1 MTEQQILDAMV
12 GETGMGRE
20 RAAGLVHSVV
30 VTIQREFQKGAP
42 VINCETGTL
51 DLVIDRAALVE
62 RLCQDAA
69 VSADDVGNVLD
80 VMVGLMAAA

>member
-20 RAAGLVHSVV
+20 QAAGLVHSVV
-30 VTIQREFQKGAP
+30 VTIQREFQNGSP

-51 DLVIDRAALVE
+51 DLVIDRQALVE
-62 RLCQDAA
+62 RLCERVA
-69 VSADDVGNVLD
+69 VSAADAQNLIDAMIG
-80 VMVGLMAAA
+80 VMAPA